1 MTTDPIL
8 TLGWLILAHL
18 VADFVIQTTGI
29 VSAKTSRD
37 GGAWRGLLAH
47 GLGVAICLVP
57 VALAFGVPGLW
68 ALIAITLSHVV
79 IDRIKIVATHGAEAR
94 ALAEAR
100 RRHEGRVP
108 AGGLGRA
115 WTPLPAVYFALDQ
128 VAHLAVIAV
137 AWGIWL
143 AGQAPTVE
151 WSAAIGRVLGGR
163 DQTVINEVSLVAVV
177 FLSLLIANT
186 RAGALFVATL
196 VRPIE
201 AASGSDE
208 TSQGGAA
215 GTAAAASAV
224 PADKAKEASS
234 ERARGW
240 SFRIGPLAGRVEADP
255 APRSAAAGTD
265 PPGPDRDRGAV
276 PPAQVGA
283 TIGVLERL
291 LIVTLLLVGADA
303 AIGFVVGAK
312 TIARFRLL
320 DDRDFAEYYLL
331 GTLASVSV
339 AIVTAL
345 AARAALPR

>member
-1 MTTDPIL
+1 MTADPIL

-29 VSAKTSRD
+29 VVAKTSRD

-68 ALIAITLSHVV
+68 ALVAITVTHVV
-79 IDRIKIVATHGAEAR
+79 IDRIKVVSTHAAEAR
-94 ALAEAR
+94 ALEEAR
-100 RRHEGRVP
+100 RRHEGRAP
-108 AGGLGRA
+108 GAGLGRA

-128 VAHLAVIAV
+128 VAHLTVIAV
-137 AWGIWL
+137 AWAIWL

-151 WSAAIGRVLGGR
+151 WSAAVGRVLGSR
-163 DQTVINEVSLVAVV
+163 DQAVVNEVSLVAVV

-186 RAGALFVATL
+186 RGGALFVATL

-201 AASGSDE
+201 AASGADDTAE
-208 TSQGGAA
+208 
-215 GTAAAASAV
+215 GTAAEAAARHAPEP
-224 PADKAKEASS
+224 PA
-234 ERARGW
+234 RPRGW
-240 SFRIGPLAGRVEADP
+240 SFRIGPFAGRVLADP
-255 APRSAAAGTD
+255 QPRATAATAND
-265 PPGPDRDRGAV
+265 PSDIDRDRNPV

-303 AIGFVVGAK
+303 AIGFVVAAK

-345 AARAALPR
+345 AARAALPG

>member
-1 MTTDPIL
+1 MTADPIL

-18 VADFVIQTTGI
+18 VADFVIQTTA
-29 VSAKTSRD
+29 VVVAKRSRD

-47 GLGVAICLVP
+47 GLGVAVCLVP

-68 ALIAITLSHVV
+68 ALIAITLPHVV
-79 IDRIKIVATHGAEAR
+79 IDRIKVVATHAAEAR
-94 ALAEAR
+94 ALEEAR
-100 RRHEGRVP
+100 KRHEGRAP
-108 AGGLGRA
+108 GAGLGRA

-137 AWGIWL
+137 AWAIWL

-151 WSAAIGRVLGGR
+151 WSAAVSRLLGAR
-163 DQTVINEVSLVAVV
+163 DQAVINEVSLVAVV

-186 RAGALFVATL
+186 RGGALFVATL

-201 AASGSDE
+201 AASGSDDA
-208 TSQGGAA
+208 AA
-215 GTAAAASAV
+215 GKTAEGPATGRAAEE
-224 PADKAKEASS
+224 P
-234 ERARGW
+234 ARGW
-240 SFRIGPLAGRVEADP
+240 SFRIGPFAGRVQADP
-255 APRSAAAGTD
+255 APRPASSTAQD
-265 PPGPDRDRGAV
+265 PAVSDRDRAPV

-303 AIGFVVGAK
+303 AIGFVVAAK

-345 AARAALPR
+345 AARAALPG

>member
-1 MTTDPIL
+1 MTADPIL

-29 VSAKTSRD
+29 VTAKTSRD
-37 GGAWRGLLAH
+37 GAAWRGLLAH
-47 GLGVAICLVP
+47 GLGVAVCLVP
-57 VALAFGVPGLW
+57 VALGFGVPGLW
-68 ALIAITLSHVV
+68 ALIAITVAHVL
-79 IDRIKIVATHGAEAR
+79 IDRIKIVATHAAEGR

-128 VAHLAVIAV
+128 MAHLTVIAV
-137 AWGIWL
+137 AWAIWL

-151 WSAAIGRVLGGR
+151 WSAAIGRLLGAR
-163 DQTVINEVSLVAVV
+163 DQAVINEVSLVAVV

-208 TSQGGAA
+208 APQ
-215 GTAAAASAV
+215 GTATGTPAEAASGQANET
-224 PADKAKEASS
+224 KG
-234 ERARGW
+234 ERPRGW
-240 SFRIGPLAGRVEADP
+240 SFSIGPFAGRVLADP
-255 APRSAAAGTD
+255 PPRSTAAAHD
-265 PPGPDRDRGAV
+265 PPGADRERVTV

-303 AIGFVVGAK
+303 AIGFVVAAK

-345 AARAALPR
+345 AARAALPG